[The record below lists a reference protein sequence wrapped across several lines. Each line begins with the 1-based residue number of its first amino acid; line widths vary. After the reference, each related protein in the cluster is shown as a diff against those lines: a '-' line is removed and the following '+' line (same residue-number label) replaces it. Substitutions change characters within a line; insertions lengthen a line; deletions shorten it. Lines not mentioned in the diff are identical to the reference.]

1 MFQICNQISITITL
15 QVKECETD
23 GWKQDRNDWTDGSW
37 DRQGETG
44 AGEVKQQGSNI
55 VSYKQN
61 L

>member
-1 MFQICNQISITITL
+1 MLLRL

-23 GWKQDRNDWTDGSW
+23 GWKQDRNDRTDGSW